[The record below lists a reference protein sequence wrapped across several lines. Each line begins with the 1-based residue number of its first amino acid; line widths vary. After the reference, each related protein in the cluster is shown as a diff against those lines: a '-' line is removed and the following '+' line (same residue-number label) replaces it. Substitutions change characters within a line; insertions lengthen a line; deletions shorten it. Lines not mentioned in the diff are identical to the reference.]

1 VSAVVS
7 DTMALTAT
15 HEKELSDLSALLH
28 SLHACVGQGRSSGS
42 KPKKMVADAFAICTS
57 TRIEKNKALQ
67 ASAVSRL
74 FLSTDPPDMLS
85 FIDENSRNFSKG
97 ASEFK
102 DMHEAC
108 LTALSKFT
116 EMFKKGVS
124 LYRPY
129 LSRFRDICYSMLRR
143 EARKEVQFAVFQP
156 LFAILDSSPRE
167 HSNADLSRAPW
178 LDAEQMGVAPLR
190 QPESNRITRPFY
202 DVCFYL
208 NGKTAKAF
216 GKVNGAVLE
225 MLGRL
230 LYTYHISLNELA
242 EAIISALVIKLR
254 SKEKKANIISGATS
268 GLEWALHC
276 LVGKSVGYEMS
287 TLDKARVYKE
297 IFVES
302 MIVPDDLKRFKV
314 PVTAMKFIS
323 VHAHVFAENIVK
335 DSTRLFQRLLC
346 CFLSNR
352 PTIAKEVP
360 DALRTVLRVFD
371 SYIASDTLSD
381 DEEPKKK
388 AIFDDI
394 VTQMREFLQST
405 DKRKREFATYMIG
418 DIARAIQKYWEST
431 QMKMIVQALL
441 DRYSD
446 VAIDEDRIFAI
457 GSSQE
462 ALLSA
467 CASIL
472 GCLPVEELG
481 TSMTDT
487 LVKVLKNVL
496 FYYPAVWVPR
506 IHKVRRRFAGTLVS
520 LLLSVQR
527 SPAMFATVL
536 DVIVATGVEF
546 AMSRRNDEENKPLAG
561 QYVVFFDQLLTESA
575 IQGGLCKRGEA
586 MDVDTELL
594 GGGSTLTGTIY
605 DRILEY
611 ILGVIPA
618 LDLLCLHTDDDAL
631 DGNTSGDQTMG
642 SVAQDFMLCK
652 SRDIPRT
659 PRDIDRFLNLTL
671 FFVGLHS
678 RDRGCYNHIIAPA
691 EKWIAPMTSQL
702 TPISL
707 DNPKMSGFYKMFRSI
722 FPVCDRLQFF
732 QCCGFNL
739 ASVDQDRQRIFL
751 MLFDYIETVQIR
763 SRQFQDELFVASA
776 NMILS
781 VPAELMDLRIQTPV
795 LVSALTTG
803 HSYTPVAW
811 VAMNALERWRR
822 SLPSK
827 KLAEYL
833 PSILR
838 KVDEY
843 LSAVDG
849 VSNNQERQASSEHID
864 EQGNAQTLQSFILQF
879 LGRVGGQCHGIVG
892 TANQETF
899 AKGLRWSSEVQLSLN
914 VQFDS
919 QTQRRIGLDPFLPR
933 IMDLAEM
940 STDSKTKISACELLH
955 AVVLYMLPQKKQEEF
970 CRIYEHVFPCVLR
983 LATDTENITRNIF
996 EPLVKQLVHW
1006 FSKSKG
1012 GDGSTAPQTVLWLD
1026 AIVKGASNGENAT
1039 LKEVC
1044 THALAEFLKWAIK
1057 QSRNLSSRRARS
1069 PVEID
1074 SLMRRLFNMLKNPS
1088 VNQQIGAAM
1097 TLNLMY
1103 RDFRKEPSLIEKYA
1117 IDTLYHVLKALE
1129 VNAKNSSS
1137 LALNAG
1143 DTLCTAVK
1151 NFSRMICD
1159 KSCDGI
1165 KIEKY
1170 RGYIMKDLVEFTKWL
1185 FEQSSSVH
1193 ATFRESA
1200 TVLFCNL
1207 TDAKFS
1213 SASLW
1218 ANEHAPPVVSTFEA
1232 TVSTLEKGA
1241 GFRAGSTPDDWDPKS
1256 WLRALEGCVFAY
1268 GWAIRAGMVDPLT
1281 LFLNDDTVYQ
1291 VSRHQKREAS
1301 GKEKNQQKSCRPNV
1315 LTYIAR
1321 AFRLAEGDVCVS
1333 GEMFTILF
1341 QFLNTLFC
1349 ECGEHALSQMRDEIA
1364 TAMIPALVI
1373 KGIFHPYKFV
1383 CKSTF
1388 AYAKLQEASA
1398 KLAST
1403 IVNAVS
1409 VLLSLILFSSC
1420 KPFHN
1425 LFAGNDAIERVT
1437 ATTDP
1442 PSKQSFVRQSLCC

>member
-1 VSAVVS
+1 
-7 DTMALTAT
+7 MALTAT

-143 EARKEVQFAVFQP
+143 EARKEV
-156 LFAILDSSPRE
+156 
-167 HSNADLSRAPW
+167 HNADLSRAPW

-1143 DTLCTAVK
+1143 DT
-1151 NFSRMICD
+1151 
-1159 KSCDGI
+1159 
-1165 KIEKY
+1165 
-1170 RGYIMKDLVEFTKWL
+1170 
-1185 FEQSSSVH
+1185 
-1193 ATFRESA
+1193 
-1200 TVLFCNL
+1200 
-1207 TDAKFS
+1207 